1 MPTRPGPVDPAMT
14 IPVEPG
20 TERPRIARLYD
31 YLLGGPHNFAADRE
45 FARRLLRAEPNV
57 RYIVAENRSFLG
69 RAVKYLLSEGIGQFI
84 DLGSGIPAHD
94 NVHEIAQKI
103 DPEARVVYVDNDP
116 VVVAHGK
123 HILRDNTAAAV
134 IEADLTDP
142 GFVVGH
148 PDVTRLIDFSK
159 PVGLLMVAV
168 LHFVPDSDDPAGA
181 IGRFASALAPGSHVV
196 ISHTTHDA
204 APGVAAE
211 FRELYKST
219 SAPMFTRTR
228 AEIVR
233 LLAGFDLV
241 EPGLVYLPAWR
252 PEGKPPDNPQL
263 AWWYAGVGRKA

>member
-1 MPTRPGPVDPAMT
+1 MQPGAADQAMT
-14 IPVEPG
+14 LPVEPE

-57 RYIVAENRSFLG
+57 RYIVAENRAFLG
-69 RAVKYLLSEGIGQFI
+69 RAVKYLLSAGIDQFI
-84 DLGSGIPAHD
+84 DLGSGIPAQD
-94 NVHEIAQKI
+94 NVHEIAYQV

-116 VVVAHGK
+116 IVVAHGR
-123 HILRDNTAAAV
+123 HVLRDNAAAAV

-142 GFVVGH
+142 SFVTGH
-148 PDVTRLIDFSK
+148 PDVTRLIDFSR

-181 IGRFASALAPGSHVV
+181 VGRFASSMAPGSHMV

-204 APGVAAE
+204 VPGVAAE
-211 FRELYKST
+211 FCELYKST
-219 SAPMFTRTR
+219 SAPMYTRTK
-228 AEIVR
+228 AEILR
-233 LLAGFDLV
+233 LISDFELV
-241 EPGLVYLPAWR
+241 EPGLVYLPSWR

-263 AWWYAGVGRKA
+263 AWWYAGVGRKP